1 MASESTGNRAPDEPY
16 VTEFEATVRSVDGTN
31 VRLEETYFY
40 AEGGGQPADRGTL
53 NGIDVVDVQ
62 TRDGETVHTLATAP
76 DFETGDDVTGSI
88 DDEFRTYCMRAHTAS
103 HVLYG
108 AGRELFDDHGYG
120 GFDIDAEKGR
130 IDFETDRD
138 PDEVNALTLQRM
150 VNEVVWESRDVS
162 WREMDAAQARDR
174 DEIVFNETGAAE
186 TTDTV
191 RVVEIDD
198 WDIAA
203 CGGTHV
209 ENTVEIGPVK
219 VLEVS
224 NPGSGLVRVEYAVGP
239 TAVRAQLDETRAAT
253 RAARTLETSVEE
265 LPERATAV
273 VEENATLEAEV
284 DALRDRL
291 LEERLES
298 LGDDTVSKDGKEWV
312 VGELDIDG
320 IGPNDVSDRVRELA
334 GDIGDVVALT
344 GVNGSAFVVV
354 GTTGETD
361 ASELVDD
368 VTATFGGGGG
378 GGPTFAQG
386 GGLDDEPAAVV
397 DYLRTEA

>member
-1 MASESTGNRAPDEPY
+1 MASESRDNRASDEPY
-16 VTEFEATVRSVDGTN
+16 VTEFEATVRSVDGTD

-53 NGIDVVDVQ
+53 GEIDVVDVQ
-62 TRDGETVHTLATAP
+62 MRDGETVHTLATAP
-76 DFETGDDVTGSI
+76 DFEAGDDVTGSI

-120 GFDIDAEKGR
+120 GFDIDAEKSR
-130 IDFETDRD
+130 IDFETHRD

-162 WREMDAAQARDR
+162 WREMDPAQARDR

-186 TTDTV
+186 TTETV
-191 RVVEIDD
+191 RVVEIDG
-198 WDIAA
+198 WDVAA

-209 ENTVEIGPVK
+209 ENTVEIGPVE
-219 VLEVS
+219 VLGVS

-239 TAVRAQLDETRAAT
+239 TAVRARIDETRAAT
-253 RAARTLETSVEE
+253 RAARTLETSVED
-265 LPERATAV
+265 LPERAAGV
-273 VEENATLEAEV
+273 VEANAALETEV

-291 LEERLES
+291 LEKRLES
-298 LGDDTVSKDGKEWV
+298 LGDDTVSKDGEEWII
-312 VGELDIDG
+312 GELDIDG
-320 IGPNDVSDRVRELA
+320 IGPNDVSERVRALA
-334 GDIGDVVALT
+334 GDLGDVVALT

-378 GGPTFAQG
+378 GGSTFAQA
-386 GGLDDEPAAVV
+386 GGLEDEPTAVV
-397 DYLRTEA
+397 DYLRTEV